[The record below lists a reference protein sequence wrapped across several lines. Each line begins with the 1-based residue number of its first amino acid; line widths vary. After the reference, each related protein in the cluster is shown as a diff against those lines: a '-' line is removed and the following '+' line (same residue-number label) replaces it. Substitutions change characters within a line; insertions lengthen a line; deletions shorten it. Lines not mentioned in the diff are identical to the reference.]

1 MTIAEKLELLT
12 RTIEANPGDLKPETI
27 LEELDYWDSLSKLS
41 ILAMFSTR
49 FDRELN
55 LEKLR
60 SFITVGDIL
69 AEMHD

>member
-1 MTIAEKLELLT
+1 MTTEEKIELLT
-12 RTIEANPGDLKPETI
+12 RTIEAVPGSLKPETV
-27 LEELDYWDSLSKLS
+27 LGELDYWDSLSKLS

-69 AEMHD
+69 SEMHA

>member
-12 RTIEANPGDLKPETI
+12 RTIKANPEDLKPETI

-69 AEMHD
+69 AEIHD

>member
-1 MTIAEKLELLT
+1 MTIAEKLELLN
-12 RTIEANPGDLKPETI
+12 RTIEANPGDLKPKTI
-27 LEELDYWDSLSKLS
+27 LEKLDYWDSLSKLS